1 MTNEQKEQLKNFVEG
16 LKYGSIGWYCH
27 DGTYAITEGA
37 NKNVE
42 TILALI
48 DRVPSEGHLK
58 LINMV
63 LSQINSR
70 EMWATRADYEM
81 ARMALDRI
89 RTALCLEG
97 KE

>member
-1 MTNEQKEQLKNFVEG
+1 MNDEEKKQLKEMLSIAFGAVMHLDPKKVSKG
-16 LKYGSIGWYCH
+16 LK
-27 DGTYAITEGA
+27 
-37 NKNVE
+37 
-42 TILALI
+42 TILSLI
-48 DRVPSEGHLK
+48 DRQPSEGHLK

-89 RTALCLEG
+89 RKALGLEEG
-97 KE
+97 